1 MSEQTNELTI
11 NSSTMVEENFEIH
24 HPQMVDT
31 TLLFVHHSN
40 LFKFTILKW
49 LRLHFDLSITVGD
62 NFKIHYPQMARNAL
76 LLVHH
81 GWRKFWNSPSSHGW
95 NYTSICQTWL
105 EMFLKFTILK
115 WLKLH
120 FHSSPMIGENFEV
133 QHPQIAETSLL
144 FVNYGLRKFRNSLSL
159 NVWSYTSICQP

>member
-1 MSEQTNELTI
+1 
-11 NSSTMVEENFEIH
+11 MVGENFEIH
-24 HPQMVDT
+24 FPKMAET
-31 TLLFVHHSN
+31 APLFGN
-40 LFKFTILKW
+40 
-49 LRLHFDLSITVGD
+49 
-62 NFKIHYPQMARNAL
+62 
-76 LLVHH
+76 H

-133 QHPQIAETSLL
+133 QHPQMAEFSLL

-159 NVWSYTSICQP
+159 KVRFVQLGPSCYLYSSSLKTQCFLPELKRTPWTGDMGPQSWIR